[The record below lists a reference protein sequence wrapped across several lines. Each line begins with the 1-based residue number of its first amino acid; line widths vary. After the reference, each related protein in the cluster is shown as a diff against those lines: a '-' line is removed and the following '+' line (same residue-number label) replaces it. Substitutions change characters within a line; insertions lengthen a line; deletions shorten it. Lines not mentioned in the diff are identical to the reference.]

1 MHERAQWTSIHV
13 KLILFPPELRSLHT
27 KLQSLTK
34 SLNRS
39 FRPWFPYL
47 PKYVW
52 TTEIHPHQDS
62 VCRLEWGILHHFNCY
77 IAIFSSVPVSGGAT
91 IHYARCRA
99 NSAFSF
105 NARVLFVLLGT
116 RLYACCVQWTCM
128 LCTVGLCV
136 VYSRAVCCVQ

>member
-1 MHERAQWTSIHV
+1 M
-13 KLILFPPELRSLHT
+13 
-27 KLQSLTK
+27 
-34 SLNRS
+34 
-39 FRPWFPYL
+39 
-47 PKYVW
+47 
-52 TTEIHPHQDS
+52 
-62 VCRLEWGILHHFNCY
+62 
-77 IAIFSSVPVSGGAT
+77 PVSGGAT

-116 RLYACCVQWTCM
+116 RLYACYSRPVCCVQWGCMLCTVGLYVVYSRAVCCVQWTCM